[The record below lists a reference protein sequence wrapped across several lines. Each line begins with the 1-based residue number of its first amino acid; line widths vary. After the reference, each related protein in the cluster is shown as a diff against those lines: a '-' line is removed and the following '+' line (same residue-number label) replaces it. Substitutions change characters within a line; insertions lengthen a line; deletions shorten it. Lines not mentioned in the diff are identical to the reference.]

1 MARFQAKGGE
11 AAVRIG
17 LVAAA
22 LLLGGCAPDENGLDG
37 RALFGAG
44 ESATLYRNS
53 PIARELRIHW
63 ATFDASDGI
72 DYNLSNCQMA
82 ARLLN
87 ANVAASA
94 EAEGK
99 QPHTSVG
106 FWCEVDGFAETGG
119 VPIQFDAAFPTDTM
133 GPMRF
138 TQ

>member
-1 MARFQAKGGE
+1 MRFAAMATIVLLGACSSNAGG
-11 AAVRIG
+11 G
-17 LVAAA
+17 GAAA
-22 LLLGGCAPDENGLDG
+22 LFGGRD
-37 RALFGAG
+37 
-44 ESATLYRNS
+44 SVTLYRNS
-53 PIARELRIHW
+53 PLQRELRVHW

-99 QPHTSVG
+99 PPTPGIG
-106 FWCEVDGFAETGG
+106 FWCEVGGYEEEGG
-119 VPIQFDAAFPTDTM
+119 VPIQFESAFPTDTT

-138 TQ
+138 TD